1 MFRAILEGI
10 AYEYAEWAR
19 LAAEAGSGEPTEAR
33 VLGGGA
39 RSELWNQI
47 KADVLGI
54 DWVPT
59 VRQECGVL
67 GDALVAAAATGHVA
81 VEKLAGVAK
90 SWQET
95 AEPVHPDPDRHRRY
109 RELQA
114 TYRELAERAGPV
126 FERLGQASR

>member
-19 LAAEAGSGEPTEAR
+19 LAAEASGGVDLREAR

-39 RSELWNQI
+39 NSRLWNSI

-67 GDALVAAAATGHVA
+67 GDALIAGAGTHHIDD
-81 VEKLAGVAK
+81 LAGTAK
-90 SWQET
+90 RWQET
-95 AEPVHPDPDRHRRY
+95 SEPTRPNPEHHRVYASYLAAY
-109 RELQA
+109 RALGAQMN
-114 TYRELAERAGPV
+114 PV
-126 FERLGQASR
+126 FDRLNDATE